1 MLNKRNGTMNTLSDK
16 LQRSW
21 ELFKSSVRVI
31 VRQPKLLV
39 FPVITGV
46 LTTAIAL
53 FFLAPVA
60 FMLLAPHWVP
70 SGTMQTIADKV
81 AFLRVSGHGQ
91 FSFHLQPVGTTILA
105 GIYLL
110 NMFLAT
116 MASVAFNAEIIEALN
131 GRTVSIQRGVAVACR
146 RWQPILLWSLVAG
159 VVGLIIRWLEDR
171 WSLVGRAIAGLIGL
185 AWSMAAIFAI
195 PILARDNTVSNP
207 FAVLSK
213 SATTIKRTWGEMLAG
228 YVGLKGM
235 NLLVLWASILSWIS
249 AGTAAYL
256 LSNFWILL
264 LFGIPWLVA
273 IIIYGY
279 LTSIAS
285 RVYLCALYLY
295 ASDGVVPAPYDESMM
310 SMGWKLKKRTS

>member
-1 MLNKRNGTMNTLSDK
+1 MNALSEK

-21 ELFKSSVRVI
+21 HLFKSSVRVI
-31 VRQPKLLV
+31 VQQPKLLV
-39 FPVITGV
+39 FPIVTGL

-60 FMLLAPHWVP
+60 LVFLAPHWI
-70 SGTMQTIADKV
+70 SGGTIQTFADKV
-81 AFLRVSGHGQ
+81 GFAR
-91 FSFHLQPVGTTILA
+91 FSDGATFNFHLQPLGTTMLA

-116 MASVAFNAEIIEALN
+116 LASVAFNAEIIEALS
-131 GRTVSIQRGVAVACR
+131 GHPVSIQRGIAVACR
-146 RWQPILLWSLVAG
+146 RWQSILLWSLVAG
-159 VVGLIIRWLEDR
+159 VVGLIIRWLEER

-195 PILARDNTVSNP
+195 PILARDNSVSNP
-207 FAVLSK
+207 FAILSK

-235 NLLVLWASILSWIS
+235 NLMVLWASIVSWIS
-249 AGTAAYL
+249 VGIGAYL
-256 LSNFWILL
+256 LSNPWVLL
-264 LFGIPWLVA
+264 LFGLPWLA
-273 IIIYGY
+273 TIILYSY

-285 RVYLCALYLY
+285 RVYLCALYFY
-295 ASDGVVPAPYDESMM
+295 ASEGVVPAPYDESMM
-310 SMGWKLKKRTS
+310 AMGWKLKKG

>member
-1 MLNKRNGTMNTLSDK
+1 MNTLSEK

-21 ELFKSSVRVI
+21 RLFKSSVRVI
-31 VRQPKLLV
+31 GDQPKLLF
-39 FPVITGV
+39 FPVVTGV
-46 LTTAIAL
+46 LTTMIGL

-60 FMLLAPHWVP
+60 LLVLAPHWV
-70 SGTMQTIADKV
+70 SGSAVQSIADKV
-81 AFLRVSGHGQ
+81 GFLRFSGGGN
-91 FSFHLQPVGTTILA
+91 FNFHLQPVGTTMLA

-116 MASVAFNAEIIEALN
+116 LASVAFNAEIIEALHS
-131 GRTVSIQRGVAVACR
+131 RPVSIQRGIGVACR

-159 VVGLIIRWLEDR
+159 VVGLVIRWLEER

-195 PILARDNTVSNP
+195 PILASDNSVSNP
-207 FAVLSK
+207 FMVLSK

-235 NLLVLWASILSWIS
+235 NLLVLWASIVSWIS
-249 AGTAAYL
+249 AGVGAYL
-256 LSNFWILL
+256 LANGWILL
-264 LFGIPWLVA
+264 LFGVPWLVA
-273 IIIYGY
+273 IVVYSY

-295 ASDGVVPAPYDESMM
+295 ASSGIVPVPYDESMM
-310 SMGWKLKKRTS
+310 AMGWKLKKRTS